1 MKVLLD
7 CGADTYGIINKC
19 GYRYAWVTVGRLVHL
34 EKN

>member
-7 CGADTYGIINKC
+7 CGADTYGIIKKC
-19 GYRYAWVTVGRLVHL
+19 GYAWGTVGRLVHL